1 MTEKPVRV
9 AAETLARFVAE
20 LFARAGLPEADAA
33 AVAEVLVWAN
43 LRAVDSHGVLRV
55 PRYLEFV
62 RLGWM
67 TAAPDMRVV
76 KDGPA
81 WFVLEADRAAGP
93 LAMRRAMALAIDKAR
108 VAGIGWGLV
117 RHFTH
122 SGAIGFYTL
131 MAAEAG
137 MAGLAT
143 TASVPNMAY
152 HGARAAGVATN
163 PLAIAVPAAAH
174 APLVID
180 MATAVAAVGK
190 LQHARDSGERLP
202 DGWALDKAGNPTT
215 DAGQAVTPLPLGGM
229 KGAGLALMI
238 ECLTSLMVEAPIV
251 EPAIRDRPGGRRH
264 RQNGLVVAIDVAA
277 FTDAAAYARQ
287 VDDLA
292 AALKTLPKADG
303 VDEILVPGERGDR
316 ILVERRRDGIPLA
329 PGTWR
334 RLAEAAAPL
343 GVAMPETMG

>member
-1 MTEKPVRV
+1 MSATPVRV
-9 AAETLARFVAE
+9 AAAALERFVAE
-20 LFARAGLPEADAA
+20 LFGRAGLPPADAA

-43 LRAVDSHGVLRV
+43 LRGVESHGVLRV

-67 TAAPDMRVV
+67 TAKPDMRIV
-76 KDGPA
+76 KEGPA

-93 LAMRRAMALAIDKAR
+93 LAMRRAMARAIDKAR

-131 MAAEAG
+131 MAASAG

-163 PLAIAVPAAAH
+163 PLAVAVPAAAH
-174 APLVID
+174 APLVLD

-202 DGWALDKAGNPTT
+202 EGWALDRDGNPTT
-215 DAGQAVTPLPLGGM
+215 DAAQAVTPLPLGGM

-238 ECLTSLMVEAPIV
+238 ECLTSLLAEAPIV
-251 EPAIRDRPGGRRH
+251 EPALRDGADARRH
-264 RQNGLVVAIDVAA
+264 RQNGLVVAVDIAA
-277 FTDAAAYARQ
+277 FTDAHAYARR

-292 AALKTLPKADG
+292 AALKTLPRAAG
-303 VDEILVPGERGDR
+303 IDEILVPGERGDR
-316 ILVERRRDGIPLA
+316 ILFERRHAGIPLA

-343 GVAMPETMG
+343 GVALPEILR